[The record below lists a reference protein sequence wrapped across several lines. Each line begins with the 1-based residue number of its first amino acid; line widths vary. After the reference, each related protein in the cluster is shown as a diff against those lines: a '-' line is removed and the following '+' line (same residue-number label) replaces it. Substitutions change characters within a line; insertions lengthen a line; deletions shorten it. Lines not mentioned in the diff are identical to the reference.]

1 MNEFNKL
8 VKRINDSE
16 GNDELIEITRY
27 VEREYTGDKTELRKL
42 IKDKFKPNLDDYP
55 LNQIY
60 KL

>member
-1 MNEFNKL
+1 MSEFNKL

-42 IKDKFKPNLDDYP
+42 IRDKFKPNLDDYP
-55 LNQIY
+55 Y
-60 KL
+60 KPNI

>member
-1 MNEFNKL
+1 MSEFNKL

-42 IKDKFKPNLDDYP
+42 IKDKFRPNLDDYP
-55 LNQIY
+55 HKPIN
-60 KL
+60 

>member
-27 VEREYTGDKTELRKL
+27 VERKYEGDKTELRRL
-42 IKDKFKPNLDDYP
+42 INDKFRPNLDDYP
-55 LNQIY
+55 Y
-60 KL
+60 KPNI